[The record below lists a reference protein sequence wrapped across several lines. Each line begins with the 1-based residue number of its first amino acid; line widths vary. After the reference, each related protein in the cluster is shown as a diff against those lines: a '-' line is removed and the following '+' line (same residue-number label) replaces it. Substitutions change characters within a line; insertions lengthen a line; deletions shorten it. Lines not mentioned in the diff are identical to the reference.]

1 MSMVELEVLF
11 FCELLSAWDVAGV
24 EPAES
29 CDILESFLEGKNAT
43 SSSVCLNSLAL
54 KNQSVYR
61 VKHSPI
67 PLSGKSISS
76 RQRASIMAVCII
88 PCIP

>member
-1 MSMVELEVLF
+1 MRMLELDVLF
-11 FCELLSAWDVAGV
+11 FRELLSAWDVADV
-24 EPAES
+24 EPTES

-43 SSSVCLNSLAL
+43 SCNVCLNILAL
-54 KNQSVYR
+54 KKQSVYR